1 MATHNEEI
9 STSEIST
16 ESIPALLGSLSQP
29 QHGVM
34 KKMLDWEKGLQPDHQ
49 KILVDFALNFMV
61 NNDDLARIQK
71 ALPTFEKLYDA
82 GLLNDT
88 MGLLELFLEHQSQRI
103 EKEIEQEK
111 VRKYHEQ
118 TANASK
124 SHSKYNEKTTHLLL
138 ALEIYLDEVEDE
150 WHPRVNDDGQKI
162 IRNAK
167 TNKENAKK
175 IVFKKHQTKI
185 EEILRERQCQIDFF
199 KAFSNAFDTF
209 TDWYCENTE
218 NHVTRNG
225 YPREKRAGRS
235 EESKEKT
242 RRTILEKQKKKKEKK

>member
-1 MATHNEEI
+1 MATNDETKLTCEN
-9 STSEIST
+9 ST
-16 ESIPALLGSLSQP
+16 ETIPALFGSLSQP

-34 KKMLDWEKGLQPDHQ
+34 KKMLDLGKGLQPEHQ
-49 KILVDFALNFMV
+49 KILDDFALNFMI
-61 NNDDLARIQK
+61 NNDDLVRIQK
-71 ALPTFEKLYDA
+71 ALPALTKLHDA

-88 MGLLELFLEHQSQRI
+88 MGLLELFLKHQSQRI

-111 VRKYHEQ
+111 ERKNLEQ

-124 SHSKYNEKTTHLLL
+124 SHSKYNEKTTQLLL

-150 WHPRVNDDGQKI
+150 WPPKVNDGGQKI

-175 IVFKKHQTKI
+175 KVFKKHQTKI
-185 EEILRERQCQIDFF
+185 EEILHERNCQIDFF
-199 KAFSNAFDTF
+199 KAFSNAFDIF
-209 TDWYCENTE
+209 TDWYCENTI

-225 YPREKRAGRS
+225 CPREKRAGRS

-242 RRTILEKQKKKKEKK
+242 RRTILEKLKKMKEKK